1 VGGPN
6 APEVERFLRGDP
18 EVVGLVIRIASA
30 EIARGRYWTLRGE
43 WPDLVQ
49 EVLARVTESLRRGRF
64 QPGRSLGAYVRGV
77 ARFTAFD
84 ALQRRRTTPASD
96 TLEPNAV
103 STAPEGVIDAIAVR
117 HLARVAWEV
126 ASEPCRLLL
135 RAHFIE
141 GRSCAEI
148 SQRTGMPIGTVKS
161 RLFRCLRAIRR
172 SLGLAVDVGDPTPR
186 SGSGDPIGGT
196 KSGGPTK

>member
-1 VGGPN
+1 MGLRS
-6 APEVERFLRGDP
+6 ASEVERFLRGDP
-18 EVVGLVIRIASA
+18 DSVGEVIRVASA
-30 EIARGRYWTLRGE
+30 EIARGRYWALRDQ

-64 QPGRSLGAYVRGV
+64 QPGRPLGAYVRGV

-84 ALQRRRTTPASD
+84 ALQRRRAMPPSE
-96 TLEPNAV
+96 TLEPNMMA
-103 STAPEGVIDAIAVR
+103 TATESVVEAAAAR
-117 HLARVAWEV
+117 HLARMAWET

-148 SQRTGMPIGTVKS
+148 SRRTGMPVGTVKS

-172 SLGLAVDVGDPTPR
+172 ALRIDVGDETSR
-186 SGSGDPIGGT
+186 AGAMDPIPGT
-196 KSGGPTK
+196 KTGGRTE

>member
-1 VGGPN
+1 VDRPN
-6 APEVERFLRGDP
+6 ADEVERFLRGDP
-18 EVVGLVIRIASA
+18 EVVGEAIRVASA
-30 EIARGRYWTLRGE
+30 EIARGRYWALHAE

-49 EVLARVTESLRRGRF
+49 EVLGRVTESLRRGRF
-64 QPGRSLGAYVRGV
+64 QPGRPLGAYVRGV

-84 ALQRRRTTPASD
+84 ALQRRRATPPSHP
-96 TLEPNAV
+96 LEPNL
-103 STAPEGVIDAIAVR
+103 TAATTGSVAEAATAR
-117 HLARVAWEV
+117 HLARAAWEV

-148 SQRTGMPIGTVKS
+148 SRRTGMPIGTVKS

-172 SLGLAVDVGDPTPR
+172 ALGVNVGEETARVDEFDP
-186 SGSGDPIGGT
+186 DPGT
-196 KSGGPTK
+196 KTGGRTE